1 MAVNLAK
8 QISMGNQLI
17 QAMAK
22 LDYPKV
28 SLDIFF
34 FLVSKLTKNHTDS
47 TVYYINSKDLGDA
60 AGIKYNDTE
69 FVEAMEKLRRTI
81 VLKNDKFTLVDGLI
95 SSAKVFNG
103 KKTME
108 VKISSDVVPFLIG
121 LKDDYTLMQ
130 LYSLILLKSKYAKR
144 FYLHFYPQKPKG
156 DIVRATVEYK
166 LDEFKRKLGL
176 YDESTKK
183 FEFER
188 ISDFK
193 RYVLDPAKKQINQF
207 SDIKIQYR
215 LKKLGREYFFIEFDI
230 ENQNNLALIP
240 TCEQTALPPA
250 GEEKSFTEKI
260 DDLAFIERLKD
271 EYCLTQEQAVNVA
284 KGVDRKILL
293 DVLKR
298 VNDANIKKPIDRSKL
313 GGYTLSAIDNQVGSH
328 FLPKKEK
335 KVYKKT

>member
-1 MAVNLAK
+1 MTVNLAK
-8 QISMGNQLI
+8 QISMGNQLV

-60 AGIKYNDTE
+60 AGVKYNDTD

-81 VLKNDKFTLVDGLI
+81 ILKNDRFTLVDGLI

-108 VKISSDVVPFLIG
+108 VKLSSDVVPFLIG

-176 YDESTKK
+176 YDENTKK

-193 RYVLDPAKKQINQF
+193 RYVLEPAKKQINQF

-230 ENQNNLALIP
+230 ENQDNLAQIP
-240 TCEQTALPPA
+240 MFEQSALPPA
-250 GEEKSFTEKI
+250 EEKSFTESI
-260 DDLAFIERLKD
+260 DDIAFIERLKNN
-271 EYCLTQEQAVNVA
+271 YGLSHEQAINVN
-284 KGVDRKILL
+284 KGVRRKELEDAL
-293 DVLKR
+293 SR
-298 VNDANIKKPIDRSKL
+298 VDDARDKGKIRDLEKL
-313 GGYTLSAIDNQVGSH
+313 GAFTLSTIDNKVGSH
-328 FLPKKEK
+328 FSPRNQTKK
-335 KVYKKT
+335 